1 MPPSD
6 ASIPRPPVTSCNG
19 YRKAPPTSS
28 QWRRPSLQ
36 AMGASCARPSWRPIL
51 PGSNGSE
58 PPTRTTN
65 IRFRRQMHD
74 AESAVN
80 QSSTGGRSERR
91 DPRGGCMAA
100 LHNKCFPDGQKSGI
114 TPPADADDGHLPVP
128 SQQLFPS
135 GGFRSPH
142 FMGRGFRRPIF
153 LFFVR
158 RF

>member
-1 MPPSD
+1 
-6 ASIPRPPVTSCNG
+6 
-19 YRKAPPTSS
+19 
-28 QWRRPSLQ
+28 
-36 AMGASCARPSWRPIL
+36 
-51 PGSNGSE
+51 
-58 PPTRTTN
+58 
-65 IRFRRQMHD
+65 MHD
-74 AESAVN
+74 AESAAN

-158 RF
+158 PF